1 MIRVIVDTGILEA
14 GALVGQVCCI
24 SDDTF
29 SVPLGNTY
37 NDPALMFQLIIEL
50 KPD

>member
-1 MIRVIVDTGILEA
+1 MYTGILEA

-29 SVPLGNTY
+29 SGPLGNTY
-37 NDPALMFQLIIEL
+37 NDLVLMFQIIMQL
-50 KPD
+50 KTD

>member
-1 MIRVIVDTGILEA
+1 MYTGILEA

-29 SVPLGNTY
+29 SGPLGNNY
-37 NDPALMFQLIIEL
+37 NDPVLMFQIIMQF
-50 KPD
+50 KTD